1 LEHIENVFRELETY
15 IEVPL
20 TAGMIVVMAKVMA
33 EVLCILAIATEEF
46 KQSRMSEFIREEG
59 SVLLVNISS
68 ETFLKKLVRMKDL
81 EKALRRLEIVTMGEA
96 RLAAEEALETR
107 YDVGDEVMG
116 VSHKAHGTRG
126 TPKAVEGELQGIKDV
141 LQGVDGEVD
150 AIGDKVRNGA

>member
-33 EVLCILAIATEEF
+33 EVLCILAIATKEF
-46 KQSRMSEFIREEG
+46 KQSRMSEFIPEEG
-59 SVLLVNISS
+59 SVLLVDISS

-81 EKALRRLEIVTMGEA
+81 ENALQRLEIVTMGEA

-116 VSHKAHGTRG
+116 VSHKVHGTLG
-126 TPKAVEGELQGIKDV
+126 TPKAVEGE

-150 AIGDKVRNGA
+150 AIGDKVRNGAQAIFN

>member
-46 KQSRMSEFIREEG
+46 KQSRMSEFIPEEG

-107 YDVGDEVMG
+107 YDVGDEVTG
-116 VSHKAHGTRG
+116 VVHGTRG
-126 TPKAVEGELQGIKDV
+126 TPKAVEGELHGIKDV